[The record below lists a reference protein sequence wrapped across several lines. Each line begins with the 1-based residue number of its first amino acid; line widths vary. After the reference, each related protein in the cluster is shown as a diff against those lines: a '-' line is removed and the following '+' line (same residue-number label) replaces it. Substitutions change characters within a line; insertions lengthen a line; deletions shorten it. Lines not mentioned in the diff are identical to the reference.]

1 MTPAQRVY
9 GITLRKSSFY
19 GQDTWTVDLTINRE
33 PNVDYIGIGEKRMW
47 PAKKSEKAEGGRAM
61 ILFEVFGR
69 YMEEATGGTVDV
81 LLLGCVGG
89 ETLI

>member
-1 MTPAQRVY
+1 
-9 GITLRKSSFY
+9 
-19 GQDTWTVDLTINRE
+19 
-33 PNVDYIGIGEKRMW
+33 MW